1 MTLIEVKN
9 LKMHFPIKTG
19 FGKPSSFVHAVDDM
33 SFEMN
38 EVETFGLVG
47 ESGSGKT
54 TCGRCVLRILKPT
67 SGEIYFYGKDVVKL
81 KGAEMKEVRPQMQ
94 IVFQDPYSSLN
105 PRKTIRQ
112 ILGDPF
118 KLHTDLQKSEIDT
131 EVAQLLINVGLN
143 EGFTDRYPHELSGGQ
158 KQRVAIA
165 RAVALN
171 PSFIFLDEPTSA
183 LDVSVQAQILNLLNN
198 LQKTHEIAYL
208 FVTHN
213 IHLIKFM
220 ADKLAVMYL
229 GKIMEAGSKKDLFEN
244 PLHPYTQAL
253 FSAAPIPDPE
263 MKQERIVLKGEI
275 PTPIDPPPGCRF
287 YKRCWLAQKGL
298 CDSEDPELL
307 DRGEGHLVACHMVK

>member
-1 MTLIEVKN
+1 
-9 LKMHFPIKTG
+9 
-19 FGKPSSFVHAVDDM
+19 VDDI
-33 SFEMN
+33 SFEIN

-54 TCGRCVLRILKPT
+54 TCGRCILGILEPT
-67 SGEIYFYGKDVVKL
+67 SGEINY
-81 KGAEMKEVRPQMQ
+81 KGQNIHTIKGEERKKIRPEMQ

-105 PRKTIRQ
+105 PRKTILT

-118 KLHTDLQKSEIDT
+118 KLHTNLTKSEIEND
-131 EVAQLLINVGLN
+131 VALLLTNVGLS
-143 EGFTDRYPHELSGGQ
+143 EGFAHRYPHELSGGQ

-171 PSFIFLDEPTSA
+171 PSFIFLDEPSSA
-183 LDVSVQAQILNLLNN
+183 LDVSVQAQILNLLND
-198 LQKTHEIAYL
+198 LQETHDLAYL

-220 ADKLAVMYL
+220 ADKLGVMYL
-229 GKIMEAGSKKDLFEN
+229 GKLMETGSKKELFEN

-263 MKQERIVLKGEI
+263 EKVDRIQLTGEI
-275 PTPIDPPPGCRF
+275 PTPIDPSPGCRF
-287 YKRCWLAQKGL
+287 FQRCWRAQKGL
-298 CDSEDPELL
+298 CDVEDPDLL
-307 DRGEGHLVACHMVK
+307 DIEAGHLVACHLVKPS